1 MTIRAEV
8 RCLNCGR
15 LLAEFLGESEKQL
28 TVEHLTCPSGEPC
41 LTRNARGY
49 LVCTYCGGKPMLED
63 IRPVRETVQQ
73 PVA

>member
-28 TVEHLTCPSGEPC
+28 TVEQLTCPNGEPC

-49 LVCTYCGGKPMLED
+49 LVCTYCGGKPLLED
-63 IRPVRETVQQ
+63 IQIVRYAAEQLV
-73 PVA
+73 